1 LKIAVVCNTARDGV
15 ITPFGQP
22 CPEKYDKKTLQAA
35 VDALRD
41 TGHEVDLLE
50 GDKTLAAALER
61 LLPTDP
67 ATGRP
72 GGLVLNLAYGIQ
84 GESRYTHVPALLE
97 MLGVPYTG
105 AGPLGHAVSL
115 DKAIAK
121 ALMRAAGVPT
131 PTSVVMDQPGHPP
144 EGLQFPLVV
153 KPLHESTSFG
163 LSLVRD
169 PRQANQAVQ
178 AVVGAYGQAALVEE
192 FVEGRE
198 VCVALLGNNPPETL
212 PAVELDF
219 KDRDLQLVTRDDK
232 YHRRE
237 DEPEKRC
244 PAPLPDPLLSRCA
257 EVARATF
264 EACHAHDYARVDI
277 RIDPAGQ
284 PQVLEINSMASLGRG
299 GSFVRAAQ
307 TAGYTFEDLV
317 RRIVDVAHVRY
328 FGTPAP
334 TGSSE
339 IERTRRGH
347 PAPAVTSRDDG
358 LNGVPVG

>member
-1 LKIAVVCNTARDGV
+1 MKIAVVSNAARDGV

-35 VDALRD
+35 VAALREA
-41 TGHEVDLLE
+41 GHEVALLQ
-50 GDKTLAAALER
+50 GDKTLAAELER
-61 LLPTDP
+61 VLPTDP

-121 ALMRAAGVPT
+121 TLMRAAGVPT
-131 PTSVVMDQPGHPP
+131 PASEVMNGPGPP
-144 EGLQFPLVV
+144 AEALRFPLVV

-163 LSLVRD
+163 LSLVHD
-169 PRQANQAVQ
+169 PRQLDQAVQ
-178 AVVGAYGQAALVEE
+178 AVAATYGQAALVEE
-192 FVEGRE
+192 FVAGRE
-198 VCVALLGNNPPETL
+198 VCVALLGNDPPQIL

-219 KDRDLQLVTRDDK
+219 KDRDLQLMTWDDK
-232 YHRRE
+232 YHRRA

-244 PAPLPDPLLSRCA
+244 PAPLPDPLLARSA

-264 EACHAHDYARVDI
+264 EACQAYDYARVDI
-277 RIDPAGQ
+277 RIDRAGQ
-284 PQVLEINSMASLGRG
+284 PYVLEINSMASLGRG

-307 TAGYTFEDLV
+307 TAGYTFESLV
-317 RRIVDVAHVRY
+317 RRIVDVAHLRY

-334 TGSSE
+334 IGSPDAK
-339 IERTRRGH
+339 RARWCH
-347 PAPAVTSRDDG
+347 PAPPATSRQ
-358 LNGVPVG
+358 NGPAGVSAP

>member
-1 LKIAVVCNTARDGV
+1 VKIAVVRNAARDGV

-22 CPEKYDKKTLQAA
+22 CPEKYDKKTLHAA
-35 VDALRD
+35 VNALREA
-41 TGHEVDLLE
+41 GHEVALLE
-50 GDKTLAAALER
+50 GDKTLAAELER

-72 GGLVLNLAYGIQ
+72 GGMVLNLAYGIQ
-84 GESRYTHVPALLE
+84 GQSRYTHVPALLE
-97 MLGVPYTG
+97 MLGIPYTG

-121 ALMRAAGVPT
+121 TLMRAAGVPT
-131 PTSVVMDQPGHPP
+131 PASAIMDRPGHPA
-144 EGLQFPLVV
+144 EGLRFPLVV

-163 LSLVRD
+163 LRLVHD
-169 PRQANQAVQ
+169 PGQLDRAVQ
-178 AVVGAYGQAALVEE
+178 AVVGTYGQAALVEE

-198 VCVALLGNNPPETL
+198 VCVALLGNDPPQTL

-219 KDRDLQLVTRDDK
+219 NDRDLHLMTWDDK
-232 YHRRE
+232 YHRRP

-244 PAPLPDPLLSRCA
+244 PAPLPERLLGRCA

-284 PQVLEINSMASLGRG
+284 PYVLEINSMASLGRG

-307 TAGYTFEDLV
+307 AAGYTFESLT
-317 RRIVDVAHVRY
+317 RRVVDVAHLRY

-334 TGSSE
+334 IGS
-339 IERTRRGH
+339 
-347 PAPAVTSRDDG
+347 PD
-358 LNGVPVG
+358 L